1 MSSYGVARPRAWAF
15 KQERRGG
22 TFEKQEQ
29 EGLSSGSFEKA
40 ERDGNE
46 STGFENPLSG

>member
-22 TFEKQEQ
+22 TFENQEK
-29 EGLSSGSFEKA
+29 EGLSSDS
-40 ERDGNE
+40 
-46 STGFENPLSG
+46 FENPVSDGALTD